1 MRLHAIIAASAL
13 AISSAAAF
21 AQSSPAGVPADPN
34 TNQNVQPGPAA
45 TNPSDPSS
53 ASNPAARAPTAPPGI
68 DNGSAAGASDGA
80 STGESGSGA
89 PAGIPADPN
98 TKQNVQ
104 PGPSNLTPAD
114 PATGDDSGARAP
126 TAP

>member
-21 AQSSPAGVPADPN
+21 AQTSPADPN
-34 TNQNVQPGPAA
+34 TNKNMQPAPGA

-53 ASNPAARAPTAPPGI
+53 ASNPAAAAPTAPPATG
-68 DNGSAAGASDGA
+68 NGSAAGASEGA
-80 STGESGSGA
+80 STGESGSSA
-89 PAGIPADPN
+89 PAIPADPN

-114 PATGDDSGARAP
+114 PATGDNSGARAP